1 MNGARTMITV
11 YGTPIC
17 KDCLAM
23 KVVFEQ
29 LNVEYQ
35 YINITANTLDL
46 RAFLKMREE
55 EHVFTEFKK
64 NGGIGIPFFV
74 KDDKKSFD
82 INEALSWEGIVP
94 VAEDELNRIT
104 EECIL
109 LCK

>member
-1 MNGARTMITV
+1 MITV
-11 YGTPIC
+11 YGSPLC

-23 KVVFEQ
+23 KIIFEQ

-35 YINITANTLDL
+35 YINITGNTLAL
-46 RAFLKMREE
+46 RAFLQMREE
-55 EHVFTEFKK
+55 DSVFAEIKK
-64 NGGIGIPFFV
+64 NGRIGIPFFV

-82 INEALSWEGIVP
+82 INEALFWEGIVP
-94 VAEDELNRIT
+94 VAEDELNRII

>member
-1 MNGARTMITV
+1 
-11 YGTPIC
+11 
-17 KDCLAM
+17 M

-29 LNVEYQ
+29 FNVQYQ
-35 YINITANTLDL
+35 YINITANTVDL
-46 RAFLKMREE
+46 RAFLRMREE
-55 EHVFTEFKK
+55 DPLFTEYRK
-64 NGGIGIPFFV
+64 NGGIGIPFFM
-74 KDDKKSFD
+74 KDDKKSFN